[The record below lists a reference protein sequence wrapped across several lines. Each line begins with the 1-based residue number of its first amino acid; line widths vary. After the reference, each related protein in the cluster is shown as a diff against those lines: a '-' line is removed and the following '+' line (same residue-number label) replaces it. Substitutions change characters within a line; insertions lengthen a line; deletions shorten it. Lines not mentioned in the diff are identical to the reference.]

1 MMDNIKIDR
10 INTLAHKAKS
20 VGLTEEEKK
29 EQAELRQEYLAA
41 VRKNL
46 RAQLNN
52 IDIQEKDG
60 SIVNLGENMEEK
72 RQLEKQVLQHEST
85 HRSADR

>member
-29 EQAELRQEYLAA
+29 EQAELRKEYLAA
-41 VRKNL
+41 VRRNL
-46 RAQLNN
+46 KAQLDN
-52 IDIQEKDG
+52 IDIKENDG
-60 SIVNLGENMEEK
+60 SITNLGEKYGRKKGN
-72 RQLEKQVLQHEST
+72 
-85 HRSADR
+85 